1 VVVREKSEEGEL
13 ESCFPGDSASDQ
25 WRKLVVIANE
35 DELVCESQ
43 RAETGGERNLGSFVD
58 DTIVELASGEQ
69 SATMYCVEC
78 LQELMRLN
86 LVLTGQSRDKS
97 SRRLG
102 GS

>member
-1 VVVREKSEEGEL
+1 MIVREKSEEGDF
-13 ESCFPGDSASDQ
+13 ESCFLGDSASDQ

-58 DTIVELASGEQ
+58 DTVVELASGEQ
-69 SATMYCVEC
+69 SAMMYCVEC
-78 LQELMRLN
+78 LQELIKSN